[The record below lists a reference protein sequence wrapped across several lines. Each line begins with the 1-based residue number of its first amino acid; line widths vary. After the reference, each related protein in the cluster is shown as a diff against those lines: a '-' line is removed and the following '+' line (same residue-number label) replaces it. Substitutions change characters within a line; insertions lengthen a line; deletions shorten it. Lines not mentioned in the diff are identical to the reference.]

1 MKAFIKTG
9 KKYLGMIVPA
19 LEAAEALIA
28 EGKDEEAMALLAN
41 VPLQSK
47 AMILSMKDFLE
58 ASGDPEA
65 KEKAA
70 QIMADEFPVR
80 IGFTEQGWFGIHMM
94 PLAKTPDSA
103 SKEFVREILT
113 PALKKFFADKPTI
126 RYPECVVCF
135 RHVYDRNCPESG
147 KRDYNNAEVKLAKD
161 LVAMYVMRDDNP
173 RYCDT
178 HCMSAPGKEPH
189 TEIYIVPR
197 AEYPNWLMEK
207 ANIPDDGMPLTDQIP
222 ERYSLGF

>member
-1 MKAFIKTG
+1 MKAFIKIG
-9 KKYLGMIVPA
+9 KKYLGLIAPA

-28 EGKDEEAMALLAN
+28 EGKDEEAMALLES

-65 KEKAA
+65 REKVAR
-70 QIMADEFPVR
+70 IMADEFPVR
-80 IGFTEQGWFGIHMM
+80 IGFTEQGWFGVHMM

-113 PALKKFFADKPTI
+113 PALKQFFSDKPTI

-135 RHVYDRNCPESG
+135 RHVYDRNFPESG

-161 LVAMYVMRDDNP
+161 LVAMYVMRDDSP

-178 HCMSAPGKEPH
+178 HYMSAPGKEPH
-189 TEIYIVPR
+189 TEIYVVPR
-197 AEYPNWLMEK
+197 AEYPNWLMAK
-207 ANIPDDGMPLTDQIP
+207 ANIPDDGMPLLDKIP
-222 ERYSLGF
+222 ERYNLGF

>member
-1 MKAFIKTG
+1 MTAGILCFVVIQDLFKT
-9 KKYLGMIVPA
+9 KVLRV
-19 LEAAEALIA
+19 IA
-28 EGKDEEAMALLAN
+28 GVAGC
-41 VPLQSK
+41 LQRK
-47 AMILSMKDFLE
+47 
-58 ASGDPEA
+58 G
-65 KEKAA
+65 
-70 QIMADEFPVR
+70 R
-80 IGFTEQGWFGIHMM
+80 
-94 PLAKTPDSA
+94 
-103 SKEFVREILT
+103 
-113 PALKKFFADKPTI
+113 
-126 RYPECVVCF
+126 
-135 RHVYDRNCPESG
+135 